1 MIRREMTM
9 PATIRRIIIALFL
22 ALSLAG
28 CATTTANLPP
38 EVPAMH
44 SVEELKD
51 ERVAQAPDSWEEF
64 NRTMYN
70 FNYRLDKYFLLPVV
84 SGYEFIT
91 PRFVQK
97 GVSNFFDNIEE
108 TRNLTNSIF
117 QLKGMESLTTLG
129 RFLTNSTIGIG
140 GLFDVAT
147 PMGMPTRREDFGQT
161 LGHWGCGP
169 GPYLVLP
176 LFGPS
181 SARDGS
187 GLLVDAGIRYAIVSA
202 MNLETNIGDEWNT
215 IHAGL
220 TFLEAIDKRHG
231 ESFRYYGTEYP
242 FEYDMTRYFYTKKRE
257 FESMK

>member
-1 MIRREMTM
+1 
-9 PATIRRIIIALFL
+9 
-22 ALSLAG
+22 
-28 CATTTANLPP
+28 
-38 EVPAMH
+38 
-44 SVEELKD
+44 
-51 ERVAQAPDSWEEF
+51 
-64 NRTMYN
+64 MYN
-70 FNYRLDKYFLLPVV
+70 FNYRLDKYFLLPIV
-84 SGYEFIT
+84 SGYEFVT
-91 PRFVQK
+91 PTFVQT
-97 GVSNFFDNIEE
+97 GVSNFFNNLEE

-117 QLKGMESLTTLG
+117 QLKGMETLTTLG
-129 RFLTNSTIGIG
+129 RFVTNSTIGIG

-147 PMGMPTRREDFGQT
+147 PLGMPVRREDFGQT
-161 LGHWGCGP
+161 LGYWGCGP

-202 MNLETNIGDEWNT
+202 MNLDTNLGDDWNA

-242 FEYDMTRYFYTKKRE
+242 FEYDMIRFFYTKKRE
-257 FESMK
+257 LESTK